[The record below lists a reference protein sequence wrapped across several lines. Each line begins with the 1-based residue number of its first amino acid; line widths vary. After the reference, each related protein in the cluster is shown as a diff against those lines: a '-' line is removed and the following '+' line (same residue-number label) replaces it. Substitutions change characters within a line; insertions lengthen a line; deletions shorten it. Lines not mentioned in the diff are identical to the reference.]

1 MSTCPGCQGEIP
13 TGSRFCPTCG
23 AAALAGGGEPG
34 DPWIGQVVAE
44 KFRVESL
51 LGQGGMGRVYKA
63 THLTLYRPVVLKML
77 HKALTSD
84 PSVVGR
90 FHREARAASR
100 LVNPHAIQVLDFGE
114 AKDGTLFM
122 AMEYLPGRDLGA
134 ILAEEGTLPEERIV
148 RLGSQILEALG
159 EAHARGVI
167 HRDLKPENVM
177 VEDRRNEPDHATVL
191 DFGIAK
197 ISDPGPEGK
206 LTQAGLV
213 CGTPQYMSPE
223 QARGLELDARS
234 DLYAVGV
241 ILYQMAT
248 GRLPFESDTAVG
260 YLTKHIAEPPAPMRE
275 RRPGLDISPRLEAL
289 VGKALAK
296 DPAARPQTADA
307 MRAEL
312 LACGREAAS
321 APARRETARAAP
333 AATAAPSSRRSRLAG
348 PIVLAAVLASAGVGI
363 WAALRKGPLTPTLG
377 TVPGVPGESSPPTS
391 GSPPTPTPTATP
403 TSTTTGTATSDPL
416 TAHPGRSEALSPSK
430 GRAESKDRAEDEPRE
445 SPGSSTGGAE
455 SEEARSGV
463 PSTAHPG
470 RSEPEGRAKSE
481 DAARARALYRLA
493 EAKRRSLDTRAAVR
507 LYLRAAELDPGLPE
521 VHKKLGQCY
530 QLLGDIPR
538 ARVHYR
544 KYLATAPPDA
554 DRVRASLDMLR

>member
-23 AAALAGGGEPG
+23 AAALASGGEPG
-34 DPWIGQVVAE
+34 DPWIGQVVDE

-77 HKALTSD
+77 HKGLTSD

-100 LVNPHAIQVLDFGE
+100 LVNPHAIQVLDFGV

-134 ILAEEGTLPEERIV
+134 ILAKEGTLPEERIV

-333 AATAAPSSRRSRLAG
+333 AATAAPSPRRSRLAG

-363 WAALRKGPLTPTLG
+363 WAALRRPAPTQGPLTPS
-377 TVPGVPGESSPPTS
+377 VASPEGERSRGAS
-391 GSPPTPTPTATP
+391 TPTPGEASGAAP
-403 TSTTTGTATSDPL
+403 ST
-416 TAHPGRSEALSPSK
+416 E
-430 GRAESKDRAEDEPRE
+430 EPA
-445 SPGSSTGGAE
+445 P
-455 SEEARSGV
+455 SEEPPPRRDS
-463 PSTAHPG
+463 
-470 RSEPEGRAKSE
+470 
-481 DAARARALYRLA
+481 ARARALYRMA

-507 LYLRAAELDPGLPE
+507 LYLRAADLDPGLPE

-538 ARVHYR
+538 AREHYR